1 MWEIVL
7 YFEVQLPLESV
18 YGWTLFAELALI
30 PESPAAITGT
40 LVQTVP
46 FDGCDAVTNLADL
59 EGAIVLVGAGSC
71 CYLSKISNIQ
81 GWFVYAVYAPLLLL
95 NRWPLCDGVGAHPA
109 AIILVDTENQERPE
123 TGSVA
128 TAGVVKSLCGQDR
141 TASGQTGLSVPRQAT
156 FRSPSMSWLHFSR
169 SGSASDAQ
177 NNNSRSFGHRSEASR
192 RRTCPKPQSSPD
204 SKLQL

>member
-30 PESPAAITGT
+30 PESPAAITAT
-40 LVQTVP
+40 LVQAVP

-95 NRWPLCDGVGAHPA
+95 NRWPLCDGVGSHPA

-123 TGSVA
+123 TDLWPLLGWSKVSAAKIELQVGKQVSVSRDKQPFARHQCPGSISL
-128 TAGVVKSLCGQDR
+128 GVG
-141 TASGQTGLSVPRQAT
+141 T
-156 FRSPSMSWLHFSR
+156 
-169 SGSASDAQ
+169 ASDAQ